1 MLKLTLLRF
10 SQTSLGTHG
19 VLLNP
24 SGVPL
29 VCTLEEPWRD
39 NARMASCIPSGEYS
53 VSKYSGTRHKNAF
66 YVHDVPDRS
75 DILIHEGNTLKNTS
89 GCILFGKSFSQWG
102 LDKSLEAMLYLNVVL
117 PRNFILEV
125 KNELAFR

>member
-39 NARMASCIPSGEYS
+39 NARMV
-53 VSKYSGTRHKNAF
+53 VS
-66 YVHDVPDRS
+66 
-75 DILIHEGNTLKNTS
+75 
-89 GCILFGKSFSQWG
+89 
-102 LDKSLEAMLYLNVVL
+102 
-117 PRNFILEV
+117 
-125 KNELAFR
+125 